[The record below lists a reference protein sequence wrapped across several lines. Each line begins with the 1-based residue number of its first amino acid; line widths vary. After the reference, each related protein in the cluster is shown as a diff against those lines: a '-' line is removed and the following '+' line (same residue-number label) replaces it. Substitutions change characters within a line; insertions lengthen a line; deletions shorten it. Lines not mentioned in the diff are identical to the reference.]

1 MREKF
6 FSDIDGLI
14 LATIRSNP
22 KHDVVS
28 WIAFIDAY
36 YRILISYDELNNSLN
51 KLQKYGLITFQNNC
65 FICTDKTEKL
75 LSRNGNFGTTTWI
88 FAVQER
94 IVKLSFCEIYN
105 IDYRLLKTEYESALK
120 QYRALFKK

>member
-14 LATIRSNP
+14 LATIWSNP

-51 KLQKYGLITFQNNC
+51 KLQKYGLITFKNNC

-75 LSRNGNFGTTTWI
+75 LSRKGNIGTTTWI
-88 FAVQER
+88 FEVQER

-105 IDYRLLKTEYESALK
+105 IAYHLLKTEYESALK
-120 QYRALFKK
+120 QYRALFKN